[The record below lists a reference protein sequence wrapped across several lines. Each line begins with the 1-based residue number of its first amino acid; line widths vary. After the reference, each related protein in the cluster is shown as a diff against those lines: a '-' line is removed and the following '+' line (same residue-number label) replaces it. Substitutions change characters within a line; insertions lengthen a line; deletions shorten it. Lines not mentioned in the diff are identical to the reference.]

1 MKSFAP
7 LLRTKHKIA
16 FLALDVLLFVTAVFV
31 ATTVRLG
38 ESPSE
43 FQWLEL
49 SLLAFLVP
57 IIQYI
62 FGNYDLD
69 HISGLKQLL
78 VRQGMAFGLTA
89 LAATAIT
96 FVFST
101 DRVGLF
107 GRGALVGSL
116 VLFLAFS
123 MSYRLAVTNF
133 FKSVKGRLKWLI
145 LADDHAREVIDK
157 DFADLNFEGR
167 LEFYNPDHDAQELN
181 KLLQSQ
187 WNTLVIAS
195 REKILR
201 PDISALIIEA
211 KCAGTNAVPIADFYE
226 RHLRKVPLHLLDY
239 HWFINSEGFSSVS
252 HPIQLRL
259 KRLMD
264 IAISGLLLLLASPVI
279 ALVALVVKLE
289 SRGPAI
295 YSQIRT
301 GKDGETFTIFKFRS
315 MRTDAEK
322 NGAVWAAKN
331 DNRVTRIGRFIRL
344 TRLDE
349 LPQLWN
355 VLKGEMSFVGPR
367 PERPEF
373 NEMLKAQL
381 PYYDLRHTLRPG
393 LTGWAQV
400 LYPYGASIEDSKEKL
415 QFELYYIKHSSIFLD
430 IMIILKTIA
439 VVVGARGR

>member
-7 LLRTKHKIA
+7 LLRTKHKVA
-16 FLALDVLLFVTAVFV
+16 FVGLDVLLFVTTLFI
-31 ATTVRLG
+31 ATMIRVG
-38 ESPSE
+38 NSP
-43 FQWLEL
+43 FDIQIIEL
-49 SLLAFLVP
+49 VLLTLSVP
-57 IIQYI
+57 VIQYI

-69 HISGLKQLL
+69 HISGFKQLL
-78 VRQGMAFGLTA
+78 VRQGMAFVLTTLTA
-89 LAATAIT
+89 TTIT
-96 FVFST
+96 FIFST

-107 GRGALVGSL
+107 GRGALLASL
-116 VLFLAFS
+116 LLFATVS
-123 MSYRLAVTNF
+123 VCYRFFVINF
-133 FKSVKGRLKWLI
+133 FKALKGRLKWLI
-145 LADDHAREVIDK
+145 LADKEAQETISK
-157 DFADLNFEGR
+157 DFSDLGFDGQIEYYSPDDPAQK
-167 LEFYNPDHDAQELN
+167 LE
-181 KLLQSQ
+181 KLLQSP
-187 WNTLVIAS
+187 WSTLVIAS
-195 REKILR
+195 REKILK
-201 PDISALIIEA
+201 PEISSQIVAA
-211 KCAGTNAVPIADFYE
+211 KCAGVNAIPITEFYE

-239 HWFINSEGFSSVS
+239 QWFINSAGFSSVS
-252 HPIQLRL
+252 HPVQLRL

-264 IAISGLLLLLASPVI
+264 IAISGTFLLLASPI
-279 ALVALVVKLE
+279 ILLVALVVKLE

-295 YSQIRT
+295 YSQKRT
-301 GKDGETFTIFKFRS
+301 GKDNETFTIYKFRS
-315 MRTDAEK
+315 MHTDAEK

-331 DNRVTRIGRFIRL
+331 DNRVTKVGRFIRL

-355 VLKGEMSFVGPR
+355 VLIGEMSFVGPR

-430 IMIILKTIA
+430 VMIILKTIA

>member
-7 LLRTKHKIA
+7 LLRTNHKIA
-16 FLALDVLLFVTAVFV
+16 FVGLDMLLFMTALFV
-31 ATTVRLG
+31 ATATRLG
-38 ESPSE
+38 GSPDDI
-43 FQWLEL
+43 QLVEL
-49 SLLAFLVP
+49 LMLTFSVP
-57 IIQYI
+57 VIQYI

-69 HISGLKQLL
+69 HISTFKQLA
-78 VRQGMAFGLTA
+78 VRQGMAFVLTT
-89 LAATAIT
+89 LTATAIT
-96 FVFST
+96 FILTT
-101 DRVGLF
+101 DRVGFF
-107 GRGALVGSL
+107 GRGALLGSL
-116 VLFLAFS
+116 FLFLVIS
-123 MSYRLAVTNF
+123 VSYRFIVISF
-133 FKSVKGRLKWLI
+133 FKAIKGRLKWLI
-145 LADDHAREVIDK
+145 LADKSAQETISK
-157 DFADLNFEGR
+157 DFSDLGFEG
-167 LEFYNPDHDAQELN
+167 LIEFYNPDDNADKLT
-181 KLLQSQ
+181 KLLESP
-187 WNTLVIAS
+187 WSTLVIAS
-195 REKILR
+195 REKVLK
-201 PDISALIIEA
+201 PEISSQIIAA
-211 KCAGTNAVPIADFYE
+211 KCAGVNAITITEFYE

-239 HWFINSEGFSSVS
+239 HWFINSAGFSSVS
-252 HPIQLRL
+252 HPVQLRL

-264 IAISGLLLLLASPVI
+264 IAISGTFLLLASPVI
-279 ALVALVVKLE
+279 LLVAAIVKLE

-295 YSQIRT
+295 YRQTRT
-301 GKDGETFTIFKFRS
+301 GKDNQTFTIYKFRS

-322 NGAVWAAKN
+322 NGAVWASKN
-331 DNRVTRIGRFIRL
+331 DNRVTKVGRFIRL

-373 NEMLKAQL
+373 NDMLKAQL